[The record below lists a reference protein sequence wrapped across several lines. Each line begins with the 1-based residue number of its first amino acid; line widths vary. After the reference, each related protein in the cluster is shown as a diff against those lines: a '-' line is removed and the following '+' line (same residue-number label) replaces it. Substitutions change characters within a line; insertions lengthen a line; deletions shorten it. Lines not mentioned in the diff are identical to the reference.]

1 MHFVLAGFIHKQK
14 LFEHVLNDFIELG
27 AIFDQF
33 EHFLIYFADVWA
45 FQNALEYSH
54 ITD

>member
-1 MHFVLAGFIHKQK
+1 VVADVQMHFVLAGFIHKQK

-45 FQNALEYSH
+45 L
-54 ITD
+54 